1 VTPKPLAGQ
10 SKPLI
15 VFTPK
20 SMLRLRAATSTPEDF
35 TSGSWQPVIADPKV
49 KAQDVSRV
57 ILCTGKI
64 YYDLAKQRDTRN
76 ADDVAIV
83 RLEQL
88 YPLPADELVEVLA
101 DYPSAKD
108 IVWLQEEPA
117 NQGAWPFVALNV
129 PEHLDGGRT
138 LRRVSRPA
146 SASPAA
152 GSHTMHEAEQASL
165 FDTVFG

>member
-1 VTPKPLAGQ
+1 
-10 SKPLI
+10 
-15 VFTPK
+15 
-20 SMLRLRAATSTPEDF
+20 MLRLRAATSATEEF
-35 TSGSWQPVIADPKV
+35 TSGTWQPVIADSKV
-49 KAQDVSRV
+49 DTEDVSRV
-57 ILCTGKI
+57 ILCTGKV
-64 YYDLAKQRDTRN
+64 YYDLAKQRDARDT
-76 ADDVAIV
+76 DDVAIV

-117 NQGAWPFVALNV
+117 NQGAWPFVALNL
-129 PEHLDGGRT
+129 PEHLKGGRT

-152 GSHTMHEAEQASL
+152 GSHMMHEAEQASL